1 MGWGLLSARLL
12 QPDQSFL
19 RPSSTVAVSCRAAR
33 LPGQATRAARAVGLW
48 VEKNPVPPPNR
59 MPLRTEK
66 QARVSKCINPVMTK
80 SAEPYR
86 SANKLHVHGAGEA
99 STEPDSL
106 VPEDK
111 PGVRGVND
119 SPA

>member
-1 MGWGLLSARLL
+1 
-12 QPDQSFL
+12 
-19 RPSSTVAVSCRAAR
+19 
-33 LPGQATRAARAVGLW
+33 
-48 VEKNPVPPPNR
+48 

-66 QARVSKCINPVMTK
+66 QARVSKCINPLMTK

-86 SANKLHVHGAGEA
+86 AANKLHVHGAGEA

-111 PGVRGVND
+111 PGTGIVYSLLQVLLYEIWTMLVSCSTPFRKIKKRSGHKSACLD
-119 SPA
+119 IF